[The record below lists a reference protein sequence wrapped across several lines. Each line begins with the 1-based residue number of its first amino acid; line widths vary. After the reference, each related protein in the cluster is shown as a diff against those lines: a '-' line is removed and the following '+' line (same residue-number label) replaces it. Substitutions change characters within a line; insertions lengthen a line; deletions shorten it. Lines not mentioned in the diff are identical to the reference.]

1 MINTILVADDNT
13 LDNAILRNCLYPER
27 HNIVSALNG
36 REALDFLEGR
46 NIDLILLDTVMPVMD
61 GYEFMKLYSKTPYY
75 GIIPVI
81 VLTEPGQDRENEA
94 LTLFADYEIFDYV
107 SKPLDQLNKGVLYNK
122 IKTAIKYRK
131 VMREITLL
139 KAKAHP
145 DK

>member
-13 LDNAILRNCLYPER
+13 LDNAILRNYLYPER
-27 HNIVSALNG
+27 YNIVSAMNG

-75 GIIPVI
+75 GIIPII
-81 VLTEPGQDRENEA
+81 VMTEPGREHEDEA
-94 LTLFADYEIFDYV
+94 LKRFEDYEVFDFI
-107 SKPLDQLNKGVLYNK
+107 SKPFDQFNKGVFYNK
-122 IKTAIKYRK
+122 LKTAIKYRK

-139 KAKAHP
+139 KAKSHTNP
-145 DK
+145 

>member
-27 HNIVSALNG
+27 YNIISALNG

-46 NIDLILLDTVMPVMD
+46 NIDLILLDIVMPVMD
-61 GYEFMKLYSKTPYY
+61 GCELMKLYSKTPYY

-94 LTLFADYEIFDYV
+94 LSLFADYEIFDYV
-107 SKPLDQLNKGVLYNK
+107 SKPLDQLNKGILFNK

-131 VMREITLL
+131 VMGELTLI

-145 DK
+145 HG